1 MLVRGENSVSQMG
14 ESVFL
19 WRLRS
24 PAHLNQLFCNL
35 RDLWIEFSSFLER
48 HLLKRR
54 TTVVLSDLLSRTY
67 AGVEPSDLSRTY
79 LQQTSHHSCAHFKI
93 NRLDVCPRLTF
104 CLAVRSTR
112 DANVDNFFLNFRYAR
127 NESWYYMTIKCYCY
141 SMSTFQIILFATF
154 I

>member
-1 MLVRGENSVSQMG
+1 MLVRGKNSVSQMG

-24 PAHLNQLFCNL
+24 PSHKNKLFCNL
-35 RDLWIEFSSFLER
+35 RDLWIEFSAFLEW
-48 HLLKRR
+48 HLLRLR

-67 AGVEPSDLSRTY
+67 VGVETTDLSRAIYAPISKLIDSTN
-79 LQQTSHHSCAHFKI
+79 LV
-93 NRLDVCPRLTF
+93 RLRFDVCPGLTF

-112 DANVDNFFLNFRYAR
+112 DANVDNNFRYAR
-127 NESWYYMTIKCYCY
+127 NESWYYITIKCYCY